1 MPTVRPTATTYTDDS
16 TPSDMGARFAG
27 DMLARVKS
35 WLRVEQPAREPEQ
48 TDEYRMLHEIFAH
61 KSELEAEQARLREL
75 YRRFDNLYYANTI
88 DKDGGADHW
97 PEGKPKGAAG
107 RVHISVNAHAVYVDI
122 PASLQAVEPIMNY
135 VPGPGAE
142 EREAAARREQLFWQ
156 WWDDDDLDLKADDI
170 CRIKGL
176 YGDAAVKV
184 YWDPIEKRPTTLVLE
199 SLENLYLGWGDSNF
213 RRLDWA
219 IYCYG
224 LSPQAVE
231 ETYGVDVE
239 MKRAEGGGYY
249 PWVTR
254 SSADH
259 ADPLDQLS
267 GGEERQ
273 RQQTAYE
280 KAQVHVYDYW
290 YKRPAGAGKK
300 PTIWNCIYVGNY
312 MVKPPTRHKEYDNLP
327 FVLISN
333 AKVPGQPTGRSDLYD
348 VEQIL
353 REKDERLT
361 QAAQM
366 IHQVIRGQMWQLV
379 GPDAPD
385 DVPANAIPQPNKV
398 ATPGSGNEIRTI
410 QPFMPQFAVEDFLT
424 RLDREAATITGL
436 NDLLLGLAPAGAL
449 NSSKAIAALT
459 ANFVARVNPKRKLL
473 YRGYRDIWDMAA
485 TIWERKSTDI
495 RAILDGQ
502 HRISIKAPD
511 LTPRDELET
520 AQMAVNLIQNRI
532 WSSERG
538 MDATGVEDPS
548 EEKGLIREEQTD
560 ASLNPAAVQ
569 AMAQLMVVFQQLGI
583 GAPPGAEE
591 LAGQQAQSLNTQRTL
606 NPNAPGT
613 PSLNAPENAGNAP
626 PESQPAN
633 AGLRAQ
639 TLLQGGE
646 AQGRIL
652 SQQEI

>member
-1 MPTVRPTATTYTDDS
+1 
-16 TPSDMGARFAG
+16 
-27 DMLARVKS
+27 
-35 WLRVEQPAREPEQ
+35 
-48 TDEYRMLHEIFAH
+48 
-61 KSELEAEQARLREL
+61 
-75 YRRFDNLYYANTI
+75 
-88 DKDGGADHW
+88 
-97 PEGKPKGAAG
+97 
-107 RVHISVNAHAVYVDI
+107 
-122 PASLQAVEPIMNY
+122 
-135 VPGPGAE
+135 
-142 EREAAARREQLFWQ
+142 
-156 WWDDDDLDLKADDI
+156 
-170 CRIKGL
+170 
-176 YGDAAVKV
+176 
-184 YWDPIEKRPTTLVLE
+184 
-199 SLENLYLGWGDSNF
+199 
-213 RRLDWA
+213 
-219 IYCYG
+219 
-224 LSPQAVE
+224 
-231 ETYGVDVE
+231 
-239 MKRAEGGGYY
+239 
-249 PWVTR
+249 
-254 SSADH
+254 
-259 ADPLDQLS
+259 
-267 GGEERQ
+267 
-273 RQQTAYE
+273 
-280 KAQVHVYDYW
+280 
-290 YKRPAGAGKK
+290 
-300 PTIWNCIYVGNY
+300 

-583 GAPPGAEE
+583 DVPPEEVGDARRQISNRWRLLALEDPIQWVGGLPGSVQPELARVEVERQIGPRLGAPVG
-591 LAGQQAQSLNTQRTL
+591 LAGVVQDRRAVVLSAYPGDAVVHDRHLNRDISAGATRRLAYREATRQRLPRLPLSLSSHLLPEQSERSVDL
-606 NPNAPGT
+606 
-613 PSLNAPENAGNAP
+613 P
-626 PESQPAN
+626 PLGWLGA
-633 AGLRAQ
+633 
-639 TLLQGGE
+639 
-646 AQGRIL
+646 
-652 SQQEI
+652 